1 MEEERIVLKKKILI
15 QLQQGQKVEE
25 KETEQV
31 EQK

>member
-15 QLQQGQKVEE
+15 QLQDQKVEE

>member
-15 QLQQGQKVEE
+15 HLQDQKVEE